1 VEEKWARQIA
11 RNWRVLVL
19 AAFAAVPGLSRP
31 AISADK
37 HHAEEVEGERLPAA
51 APNMGAWPSSDVLY
65 GEEAQITLVGLPP
78 STEVEI
84 EAERSMNPGW
94 PAGAGVQLYK
104 SSARFATDASG
115 GLNLAS
121 TAPLS
126 GSYSG
131 VDPMGLFWSMSATS
145 EVGRIDRYPEVRL
158 TASIG
163 GQAVATMKVNLHGW
177 APEVRTENVAAFPG
191 ALFASLPGS
200 EARPVLILLH
210 GSDGGT
216 GMGRVMAPMF
226 ASRGYAV
233 LSLPYYSPPDQSGR
247 REIEALP
254 GAFADIPID
263 RLEQARAWLA
273 RKAGVDASRIGL
285 WGYSKGGEFALLG
298 AAHFPW
304 IRSVVASV
312 PSDVVW
318 EGWGPGVFKGTRSG
332 FSYRGKP
339 LPFVSYDYSRPSL
352 TFRAFMDEGRAKH
365 PERAAAARI
374 KVERFKG
381 DVLVAGSAQDRI
393 WASAQ
398 MAQNIAE
405 RRAEAALPTTLLLF
419 ADAGHGLTG
428 DPFYP
433 KGTGAAAEAESKAQR
448 RMWKET
454 FAFFERTLMI
464 R

>member
-1 VEEKWARQIA
+1 MVSNPLPLSLFQR
-11 RNWRVLVL
+11 
-19 AAFAAVPGLSRP
+19 FALPISCLSIWGLP
-31 AISADK
+31 
-37 HHAEEVEGERLPAA
+37 LPAA
-51 APNMGAWPSSDVLY
+51 AQQMGAWPSSDVLY
-65 GEEAQITLVGLPP
+65 GEEVQITLVGLPP

-94 PAGAGVQLYK
+94 PPGSTVQLYK
-104 SSARFATDASG
+104 SSAKFVTDASG

-121 TAPLS
+121 AAPLS
-126 GSYSG
+126 GSYAG
-131 VDPMGLFWSMSATS
+131 VDPMGLFWSMTA
-145 EVGRIDRYPEVRL
+145 RADAAPIDRYPEVRL
-158 TASIG
+158 TARIG
-163 GQAVATMKVNLHGW
+163 GRQVAATKVNLNGW
-177 APEVRTENVAAFPG
+177 APQVRTEDVAAFPG
-191 ALFASLPGS
+191 ALFASLPGT
-200 EARPVLILLH
+200 ETRPALILLH

-233 LSLPYYSPPDQSGR
+233 LSLPYYSPPDQDGR

-263 RLEQARAWLA
+263 RLEQARAWLT
-273 RKAGVDASRIGL
+273 RKAGVDAKRIGL
-285 WGYSKGGEFALLG
+285 WGYSKGAEFALLA

-318 EGWGPGVFKGTRSG
+318 EGWGPGVFQGTRSG

-339 LPFVSYDYSRPSL
+339 LPFVPYDYSRPSL
-352 TFRAFMDEGRAKH
+352 TFRAFMDDGRAKR

-381 DVLVAGSAQDRI
+381 DVLVAGGGQDTI
-393 WASAQ
+393 WASAY
-398 MAQNIAE
+398 MAQNVAE
-405 RRAEAALPTTLLLF
+405 RRAEAGLPTTLLLF
-419 ADAGHGLTG
+419 PDVGHGLTG
-428 DPFYP
+428 DPFFP

-448 RMWKET
+448 KMWSET
-454 FAFFERTLMI
+454 FAFFERTLQQGGS

>member
-1 VEEKWARQIA
+1 MEQKEARQIA
-11 RNWRVLVL
+11 RDWKVLVL
-19 AAFAAVPGLSRP
+19 VAFMAVAGLARKTT
-31 AISADK
+31 AQ
-37 HHAEEVEGERLPAA
+37 H
-51 APNMGAWPSSDVLY
+51 MGAWPSADVLY
-65 GEEAQITLVGLPP
+65 GEEVQITLVDLPP
-78 STEVEI
+78 SIELEI
-84 EAERSMNPGW
+84 DAERSMNPGG
-94 PAGAGVQLYK
+94 PPGTDIRVYK

-115 GLNLAS
+115 SLNLAS

-131 VDPMGLFWSMSATS
+131 VDPMGLFWSMRATS

-158 TASIG
+158 TARIG
-163 GQAVATMKVNLHGW
+163 GKPIATATVNLHGW
-177 APEVRTENVAAFPG
+177 TPEVRTENVAAFPG

-200 EARPVLILLH
+200 EARPALILLH

-233 LSLPYYSPPDQSGR
+233 LSLPYYSPPDQSGH

-254 GAFADIPID
+254 GAFADIPIE
-263 RLEQARAWLA
+263 RLEHARAWLA
-273 RKAGVDASRIGL
+273 KKAGVDARRIGL

-318 EGWGPGVFKGTRSG
+318 EGWGPGVFKGTRPG
-332 FSYRGKP
+332 FSFRGKP
-339 LPFVSYDYSRPSL
+339 LPFVPYDYSRPSL
-352 TFRAFMDEGRAKH
+352 TFRTFMDDGRAKH
-365 PERAAAARI
+365 PGRAAAARI

-381 DVLVAGSAQDRI
+381 DVLVAGSAQDTI
-393 WASAQ
+393 WPSAQ
-398 MAQNIAE
+398 MAQNVAE
-405 RRAEAALPTTLLLF
+405 RRAEAGLPTTLLLF

-433 KGTGAAAEAESKAQR
+433 KGTDAASQAESKAQR

-454 FAFFERTLMI
+454 FAFLERTLME